1 MPLWPICAP
10 KGSPRA
16 DVADPSAETGGHPDW
31 SPPVGTNRRIRHR
44 AIWAVALF
52 AASVIPTF
60 AGLASGTRPDND
72 INIAF
77 VFALA
82 FWLAG
87 VLMALAAAFSTLR
100 YWEGLPEQTRWLGAL
115 PLITIS
121 LFLSAA
127 LVAAVLP

>member
-1 MPLWPICAP
+1 MPPWPICAP

-16 DVADPSAETGGHPDW
+16 DVTDPSADVGGRPEGT
-31 SPPVGTNRRIRHR
+31 PPVGTSRRIRHR

-72 INIAF
+72 VNIAF

-87 VLMALAAAFSTLR
+87 VLMALAAAFPTLR

-115 PLITIS
+115 PLVTIS

-127 LVAAVLP
+127 LIAAVLP